1 MGAARMKPT
10 ARFFAPPAAAQ
21 RQGGLYPIP
30 EGWVNS
36 QCSLVGQFS
45 MIVYNLTVK
54 EHYWRWASRK
64 LQGNAIDLL
73 MLLEGRTFTETMSIL
88 CPKD

>member
-1 MGAARMKPT
+1 LNKLEKLP
-10 ARFFAPPAAAQ
+10 
-21 RQGGLYPIP
+21 GGNFRLRDF
-30 EGWVNS
+30 GD
-36 QCSLVGQFS
+36 
-45 MIVYNLTVK
+45 LTVK